1 MNIVLGVFFVN
12 FACLDLLFFL
22 NLNMH
27 LPAGKISQT
36 VNSRSFD
43 DPQNRLS

>member
-1 MNIVLGVFFVN
+1 MGIVLGVFFVN
-12 FACLDLLFFL
+12 FACLDLFFL